1 MKFFK
6 KPAFAFLLVI
16 VLVIAATLTSVR
28 ITFTK
33 RCNEVINTF
42 YEGVPNEYGERDTSI
57 YSQLEIIENEANR
70 ILTVGLKYYTDMDD
84 LDFAISSFG
93 YLYVYHYDK
102 VGYYYYSYE
111 ELLSEVRIAVQLIT
125 TLEEATEADLK
136 AVMNSVAAIEKAS
149 ELISQSGYNE
159 YVRKFIRDE
168 LGFPT
173 GELAN
178 LAGVH
183 FPEYFK

>member
-57 YSQLEIIENEANR
+57 FSQLEVIEAESQK
-70 ILTVGLKYYTDMDD
+70 ILSVGLKYNTDMDN
-84 LDFAISSFG
+84 LDYAIGSISFV
-93 YLYVYHYDK
+93 YVYNHDDAS
-102 VGYYYYSYE
+102 YYYFWYD

-125 TLEEATEADLK
+125 TLEEATEADLE

-159 YVRKFIRDE
+159 YVRKFRQDE
-168 LGFPT
+168 LSFPT